1 MNSTRMMNAD
11 QLADFVAD
19 FEEHGQLVR
28 VSAPVESELEIAA
41 ITEQVLKTASTD
53 PPPALLFDQVRGHKV
68 AVLTNLY
75 GSLPRMLQILRS
87 DSLDAVADRIAG
99 LVAPD
104 LPEGWFD
111 SLKIIPQ
118 FSQLLNIKPRTV
130 KTASCQQVVKL
141 GRDVNLSEFP
151 LLRNWPEEAFPTIT
165 AGQIVTQDPELKNRF
180 VNARPIQV
188 ISDQQLAIRW
198 SQHDAGYQLLQQ
210 FQARQQQMPVAIV
223 LGADPTCLYAAHAPL
238 PSITDPYAFSGFLR
252 NQALELVRCR
262 SVELDV
268 PAQAE
273 IVMEGFIDTTAD
285 PLTVG
290 PVANPTGFYSSPTEI
305 FPLQLSAVTHRSNP
319 IWPAL
324 IPAAPPSEAGLF
336 AQVTARLFLP
346 LLKLLVPEIVDV
358 HFPAA
363 GMGRYLLFVSIRKS
377 YPHQARRVVNAL
389 WSLERL
395 LSLKMIVVVDS
406 DTDVQDEQLVWS
418 RVCTNVNP
426 GRDLIFSE
434 GPGDDDDH
442 SMPVQGIG
450 HKLGLDATRK
460 SAAEGHPRPWPASLS
475 MPAELQEQVQSR
487 LEELGLA

>member
-1 MNSTRMMNAD
+1 MNNTTMMNAD

-28 VSAPVESELEIAA
+28 ISAPVETEFEIAA
-41 ITEQVLKTASTD
+41 ITGQVLQSHQSDA
-53 PPPALLFDQVRGHKV
+53 PPALLFDNVNGHKV
-68 AVLTNLY
+68 PVLTNLY
-75 GSLPRMLQILRS
+75 GSRDRMLSILRA
-87 DSLDAVADRIAG
+87 DSLDAIADRIAG
-99 LVAPD
+99 LIAPD

-118 FSQLLNIKPRTV
+118 FSQLLNIKPRVV
-130 KTASCQQVVKL
+130 KTAACQQVVKL
-141 GRDVNLSEFP
+141 GRDVNLNEFP
-151 LLRNWPEEAFPTIT
+151 LLTNWPEEACPTIT
-165 AGQIVTQDPELKNRF
+165 AGQIVTQDPDQNTRF
-180 VNARPIQV
+180 VNARPIQ
-188 ISDQQLAIRW
+188 ILPDQRLAIRW
-198 SQHDAGYQLLQQ
+198 SQHDAGYQLLQKY
-210 FQARQQQMPVAIV
+210 QANRQQMPVAIV
-223 LGADPTCLYAAHAPL
+223 LGGDPTCLYSAHAPL

-252 NQALELVRCR
+252 NQALELVRAR

-273 IVMEGFIDTTAD
+273 IVMEGFIDTTSD
-285 PLTVG
+285 PIEVG
-290 PVANPTGFYSSPTEI
+290 PVANPTGYYSSPETV

-324 IPAAPPSEAGLF
+324 IPAPPPAEDHMF

-346 LLKLLVPEIVDV
+346 LLKLLIPELVDV

-363 GMGRYLLFVSIRKS
+363 GLGRYLLFVSIRKS

-395 LSLKMIVVVDS
+395 LSLKMVVVVDS
-406 DTDVQDEQLVWS
+406 DTDVQDEQQVWY

-426 GRDLIFSE
+426 GRDLIHSE
-434 GPGDDDDH
+434 GPGDDADH

-460 SAAEGHPRPWPASLS
+460 SAAEGHPREWPASLK
-475 MPAELQEQVQSR
+475 MPAEIEQRVQSL
-487 LEELGLA
+487 LEELGLG